1 MSAAVPVSE
10 MGMVITM
17 QESSPAPRGSL
28 PELCTFGGI
37 ALADMIRRRKVS
49 AEEVMATYLDHIG
62 RTNPAVNAII
72 SLRPR
77 DELLAEAR
85 EADDAVA
92 RGKVLGPLHGVPQAI
107 KDLALTRGLLTTF
120 GSHLFA
126 DFVPD
131 EDAIIVERM
140 RAAGA
145 LIIGKTNVPE
155 YGYGSNSYNPLF
167 GLTRNARRCD
177 RHYRRLERA
186 VLESYIGETAREIF
200 RMARVF
206 VTGSADGLG
215 KMAAELLIE
224 QGYKVVLHARSAA
237 RAEETR
243 KKVGGAEHIVVGDL
257 SSIAET
263 KSVADQVNRLGRFDA
278 VIHNAGIGY
287 REPKLVKTVDG
298 LPQLFAVNT
307 LAPYLLTALITMP
320 KRLVYLSSGMHYGAG
335 SHLDDMLWEKRRWNG
350 SQAYAETKFHDV
362 LLSFAVARLFPE
374 VKSNSLEPGWVPTK
388 MGGAGAPDDIEKAH
402 RTQVWLATSDEPA
415 ATVSGRYFFHQK
427 LRDPDPATKDV
438 ERQYLLL
445 DLCRKVS
452 GIALSAP

>member
-1 MSAAVPVSE
+1 M
-10 MGMVITM
+10 
-17 QESSPAPRGSL
+17 
-28 PELCTFGGI
+28 
-37 ALADMIRRRKVS
+37 
-49 AEEVMATYLDHIG
+49 
-62 RTNPAVNAII
+62 
-72 SLRPR
+72 
-77 DELLAEAR
+77 
-85 EADDAVA
+85 
-92 RGKVLGPLHGVPQAI
+92 
-107 KDLALTRGLLTTF
+107 
-120 GSHLFA
+120 
-126 DFVPD
+126 PD

-167 GLTRNARRCD
+167 GLTRSARRCD

-263 KSVADQVNRLGRFDA
+263 KSVADHVDRLGRFDA

-287 REPKLVKTVDG
+287 RSRSWSRRSTVF
-298 LPQLFAVNT
+298 LN
-307 LAPYLLTALITMP
+307 
-320 KRLVYLSSGMHYGAG
+320 SS
-335 SHLDDMLWEKRRWNG
+335 
-350 SQAYAETKFHDV
+350 
-362 LLSFAVARLFPE
+362 P
-374 VKSNSLEPGWVPTK
+374 
-388 MGGAGAPDDIEKAH
+388 
-402 RTQVWLATSDEPA
+402 
-415 ATVSGRYFFHQK
+415 
-427 LRDPDPATKDV
+427 
-438 ERQYLLL
+438 
-445 DLCRKVS
+445 
-452 GIALSAP
+452 